1 MSNPKP
7 PPSPAPRSETVRQTL
22 LEELRRGAA
31 TAWELSTRLGL
42 RERDVTP
49 HLEHLARSLR
59 ARGERLSVAPAH
71 CLRCGYAFDDRR
83 SLAKPS
89 RCPEC
94 RGERIEAPRFRVDDD
109 GG

>member
-1 MSNPKP
+1 MSKSKP

-31 TAWELSTRLGL
+31 TAWELSARVGL

-59 ARGERLSVAPAH
+59 ARGERLSIAPAR
-71 CLRCGYAFDDRR
+71 CLGCGYAFDERR

-89 RCPEC
+89 RCPAC
-94 RGERIEAPRFRVDDD
+94 RGERIEAPRFRVDA
-109 GG
+109 GEG